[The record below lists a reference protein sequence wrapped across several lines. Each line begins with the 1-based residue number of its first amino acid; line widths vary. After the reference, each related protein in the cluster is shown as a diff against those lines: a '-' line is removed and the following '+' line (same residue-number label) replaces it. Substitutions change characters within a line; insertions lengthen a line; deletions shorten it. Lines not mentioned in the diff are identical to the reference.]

1 MRAWWLGGAA
11 VVGAIGLVLAGTCA
25 HEEAATPDSA
35 STAPRRPPAPPDRG
49 RTRAAVVA
57 GASREVGDGGSA
69 APAAAPATTIAI
81 VRVANRDGT
90 PAAGAEVDLHCVRN
104 GPKGRETPVEVSA
117 VAGADGVARLEV
129 KPAEYF
135 ARARLGDDIGA
146 SGNSRVPQLPG
157 AAETTLPITLRP
169 AVVHR
174 GRVIVEGTGL
184 PIPGARVHVHD
195 GGIVREAT
203 TDADG
208 RFEVPGVAYSRDPLA
223 WAEAFGYVAA
233 DRRHKVDSERSITWT
248 LSMHPGVVLRGTL
261 RGPDGPCKPAGE
273 TWIVIVRDGDESGG
287 VRIDPDA
294 DGRFDVTFRGRGAL
308 FVRAPGFVVTRLPV
322 ESDGTGVLDAGIVE
336 LRPGLHLRGRV
347 VDREG
352 RPVPNV
358 VLGAK
363 SLELG
368 LGVGVART
376 YGDGRFDLTGLG
388 PGEHQVDTWEDVKG
402 PLAGGRPATSRR
414 GVFAGTE
421 LTIEQPEGNAVLV
434 RLRDPADAELV
445 VGAVRV
451 WLRAPRERGWGAT
464 VFGQNV
470 HTVRVLAPAPQRYD
484 LRIEADGYE
493 PVEKLG
499 VVFPEGRASPLD
511 VRLARMPK

>member
-1 MRAWWLGGAA
+1 MRAWWFGGAA
-11 VVGAIGLVLAGTCA
+11 VVAAIGLVLAGTCA
-25 HEEAATPDSA
+25 HEEAATTEGA
-35 STAPRRPPAPPDRG
+35 STAPRRTPAPPDRG
-49 RTRAAVVA
+49 RTRAAVVE
-57 GASREVGDGGSA
+57 GAPREGGDGGSA
-69 APAAAPATTIAI
+69 AAAATTTTAI
-81 VRVANRDGT
+81 VRVANKDGT
-90 PAAGAEVDLHCVRN
+90 PAAGAAVDLHCVRN
-104 GPKGRETPVEVSA
+104 GPKGRETPVEVSG
-117 VAGADGVARLEV
+117 VTGADGVARLEV

-157 AAETTLPITLRP
+157 VTETTLPITLRP

-174 GRVIVEGTGL
+174 GRVIVEGTGV
-184 PIPGARVHVHD
+184 PIPGARVHVQD

-208 RFEVPGVAYSRDPLA
+208 RFEVPGVVYRPDPLA
-223 WAEAFGYVAA
+223 WAEAFGYMAA
-233 DRRHKVDSERSITWT
+233 DRRRKADGERAINWT

-261 RGPDGPCKPAGE
+261 RGPGGPCKPAGE
-273 TWIVIVRDGDESGG
+273 TRILVVRDGIEAGG
-287 VRIDPDA
+287 FRIDPDA
-294 DGRFDVTFRGRGAL
+294 DGRFEVTLRGRGAL
-308 FVRAPGFVVTRLPV
+308 FVQALGFVVTRLPV
-322 ESDGTGVLDAGIVE
+322 ESDGPGILDAGVIE

-376 YGDGRFDLTGLG
+376 YGDGRFDIQGLG

-414 GVFAGTE
+414 GLFGGTE
-421 LTIEQPEGNAVLV
+421 LNLEQPEGNAVLV
-434 RLRDPADAELV
+434 RLRNSADAELV
-445 VGAVRV
+445 VGVVRV
-451 WLRAPRERGWGAT
+451 LRRTTGERAWGAT
-464 VFGQNV
+464 TFGQNV

-493 PVEKLG
+493 PVEKPG
-499 VVFPEGRASPLD
+499 VVFPEGRASTLD
-511 VRLARMPK
+511 VPLARKPN